1 MPEAQGGA
9 PQAPGP
15 KAQSPTPQPPTPPQ
29 GGGIKSSSTPK
40 SPTETLEDDVIVVGK
55 DNKWAKDLKEATV
68 VKAQDSIKKDN
79 FIVDEYPIGKAFS
92 EKAENASDLIF
103 VDIDNKG
110 AGVTILAIPGATAP
124 LYSVA
129 LTRATIQKVVEEGF
143 IVKKTNTDKFI
154 TIENGNLNI
163 PS

>member
-15 KAQSPTPQPPTPPQ
+15 KAQSPTPQPVSPPA

-40 SPTETLEDDVIVVGK
+40 SPTEEMEDTTIVVGK
-55 DNKWAKDLKEATV
+55 DNRWAKDLKEATYT
-68 VKAQDSIKKDN
+68 KAQNSIKKDN

-92 EKAENASDLIF
+92 EKSTTPNDLIR
-103 VDIDNKG
+103 VDIDNRG
-110 AGVTILAIPGATAP
+110 AGITILAIPGATAP

-129 LTRATIQKVVEEGF
+129 LTRATIQKVIEEGF

-154 TIENGNLNI
+154 TMKNGNLEI
-163 PS
+163 PN